1 MSGTAGKSAEYEQ
14 QALKGVRDTGLEDVR
29 LRAFLAHAWRTPK
42 GFYGWLVTVD
52 HKLIGRRYIVTAFL
66 FLILAGL
73 SALAMRFQLAQ
84 PEAGHIGPDLY
95 NQLFTM
101 HGTTMMFLFAVPV
114 MEAFAIYL
122 VPLMIGTRNVA
133 FPRLNAFSYWVYLCG
148 GLMIW
153 IAFAFET
160 GADAGWFSYVPLAGP
175 EYGIGKRPDFW
186 AQMVTYTEVSALAV
200 AVEIIATV
208 FKQRAP
214 GMSLDRIP
222 LYVWSVLVT
231 AFVILFAM
239 PAVMVSS
246 TMLILDRL
254 VGTKFF
260 DPNAGGDELLWQ
272 HLFWF
277 FGHPEVYIIFIPATG
292 FVSAI
297 LPTFVRRPV
306 FGYLGIVLSLVA
318 IGFLSFGLW
327 VHHMFATGLPQL
339 GESFFTAS
347 SMMIAIPSGIQIFC
361 WIATIW
367 GGRPILATPML
378 FVLGFIFTFV
388 IGGLTGVMVASV
400 PLDLQVHDTYFVVA
414 HFHYVLVGGAVF
426 PLLGAVYYWFPKI
439 TGRMLSEGLG
449 RWNFWLLF
457 VGFNLTFFPM
467 HILGLQG
474 MPRRVYTYPPASGWG
489 EMNLFISL
497 SSLVVVAG
505 FTFFFLNILLS
516 LRNGRIAGDNPWG
529 ASTLEWA
536 TASPP
541 PSYDFSRLPVVNHRE
556 PLWAEPDI
564 LPVVE
569 GLRVDAREVLAGTVA
584 DAVPQ
589 VRVPSAD
596 NSIWPLLSAIAVGG
610 AFLGSIYTPW
620 AVVWGAIPVSIGFIC
635 WFWPKGEPED
645 EE

>member
-1 MSGTAGKSAEYEQ
+1 MSGIAGNPAEHKQ
-14 QALKGVRDTGLEDVR
+14 QAVKGVRDTSLEEAR
-29 LRAFLAHAWRTPK
+29 LRAFLAHAWRTP
-42 GFYGWLVTVD
+42 GGLHGWLVTVD
-52 HKLIGRRYIVTAFL
+52 HKLIARRYIVTAFF

-84 PEAGHIGPDLY
+84 PEAGYIGPDLY

-133 FPRLNAFSYWVYLCG
+133 FPRLNAFSYWVYLSG

-260 DPNAGGDELLWQ
+260 DPAAGGDALLWQ

-439 TGRMLSEGLG
+439 TGRMLSERLG
-449 RWNFWLLF
+449 RWNFWLVFL
-457 VGFNLTFFPM
+457 GFNLTFFPM

-497 SSLVVVAG
+497 SSLVVFAG
-505 FTFFFLNILLS
+505 FALFFLNILLS
-516 LRNGRIAGDNPWG
+516 LRNGRIAGDNPWQ

-536 TASPP
+536 TTSPP
-541 PSYDFSRLPVVNHRE
+541 PSYDFSRLPVVTHRE
-556 PLWAEPDI
+556 PLWAEPDT

-569 GLRVDAREVLAGTVA
+569 GLRVDAREVLASTVA
-584 DAVPQ
+584 DAVPRL
-589 VRVPSAD
+589 RVPSAD
-596 NSIWPLLSAIAVGG
+596 NSIWPLLSALAVGG
-610 AFLGSIYTPW
+610 AFLASIFTPW
-620 AVVWGAIPVSIGFIC
+620 AVVWGTIPASVGFIC